1 MMHQQLR
8 YGLLRH
14 RCIDMFEGCFR
25 PKVSWFL
32 FVNTAGAYAVN
43 LITNG
48 ITIRFRILMIGILFS
63 TTATLERLK
72 YE

>member
-1 MMHQQLR
+1 
-8 YGLLRH
+8 
-14 RCIDMFEGCFR
+14 MFEGCFR
-25 PKVSWFL
+25 SKVSWFL

-43 LITNG
+43 LIING
-48 ITIRFRILMIGILFS
+48 ITIRFRILMIGILLS